1 MPRCNFEI
9 ADSQDKQI
17 GEIAKRGLT
26 RSQVVQL
33 ALMVGLPAV
42 DRQTKDGVV
51 EWVGRALQA
60 EESESIKKPR
70 AKRRV

>member
-9 ADSQDKQI
+9 TDSQDAQI
-17 GEIAKRGLT
+17 ETVSKRGLT

-42 DRQTKDGVV
+42 DRQTRDGVI
-51 EWVGRALQA
+51 EWVGRALRDG
-60 EESESIKKPR
+60 ERESIKKPR
-70 AKRRV
+70 AKRRS